1 MKTKKTALI
10 LLIALAISTVS
21 CVDNTVSPQ
30 VEAIRAQQVEWMK
43 AKTALATADANFRKA
58 QADFEAANNALIIK
72 TKELDYN
79 LAVATNAS
87 NLKQAEANLANA
99 KANLQ
104 RALNDLAVSVA
115 NSGDIQAKEYLNNY
129 VYEADA
135 LDNLYYSRVIIQNN
149 IVNQKL
155 TLSFQTEDL
164 NIFLKQTQLTIDAE
178 KENLVA
184 RKSALATFQA
194 VIANPASLITEVNSL
209 KNTITALTTANLA
222 LATDYLKAQIANDT
236 AKMTLITNQQNTNTN
251 TINSSNRVISSL
263 NNSINN
269 INNLKLVANA
279 EVISITE
286 LENYLVTL
294 TAQLKIS
301 TGAGAVA
308 AIEANIARYTKEL
321 DSVNVAIT
329 AQEKIVAYWKGLLD
343 KIFTA

>member
-115 NSGDIQAKEYLNNY
+115 NSGDIQAKEYLNN
-129 VYEADA
+129 
-135 LDNLYYSRVIIQNN
+135 
-149 IVNQKL
+149 
-155 TLSFQTEDL
+155 
-164 NIFLKQTQLTIDAE
+164 
-178 KENLVA
+178 
-184 RKSALATFQA
+184 
-194 VIANPASLITEVNSL
+194 
-209 KNTITALTTANLA
+209 
-222 LATDYLKAQIANDT
+222 
-236 AKMTLITNQQNTNTN
+236 
-251 TINSSNRVISSL
+251 
-263 NNSINN
+263 
-269 INNLKLVANA
+269 
-279 EVISITE
+279 
-286 LENYLVTL
+286 
-294 TAQLKIS
+294 
-301 TGAGAVA
+301 
-308 AIEANIARYTKEL
+308 
-321 DSVNVAIT
+321 
-329 AQEKIVAYWKGLLD
+329 
-343 KIFTA
+343 